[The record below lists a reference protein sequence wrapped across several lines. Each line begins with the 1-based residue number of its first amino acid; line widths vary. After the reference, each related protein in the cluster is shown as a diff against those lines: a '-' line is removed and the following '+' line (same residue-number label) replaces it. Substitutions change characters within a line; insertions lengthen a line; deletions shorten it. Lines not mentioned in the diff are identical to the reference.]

1 MKQEYKVMML
11 ERVWE
16 EDEISTKDKYFY
28 TMLYVLLG
36 VTTAVGV
43 INIVWEEL
51 EDICF
56 TIIIIVWLIII
67 ALMMYIVGRMSYD

>member
-1 MKQEYKVMML
+1 MDVECKGMML

-28 TMLYVLLG
+28 SMLYILLG
-36 VTTAVGV
+36 VTMTVGV

-56 TIIIIVWLIII
+56 SIIIVIWLIVI
-67 ALMMYIVGRMSYD
+67 ALMIYIVVWMSDD